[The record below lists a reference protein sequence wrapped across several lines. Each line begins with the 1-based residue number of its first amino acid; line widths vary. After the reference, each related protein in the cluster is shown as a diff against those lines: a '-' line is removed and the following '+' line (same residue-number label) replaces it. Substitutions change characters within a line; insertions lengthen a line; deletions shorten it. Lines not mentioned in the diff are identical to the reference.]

1 MSDGIPIHFF
11 FPSLNHNPIRTQVQ
25 KETLRILAVRHLR
38 HIAEKEWQYG

>member
-11 FPSLNHNPIRTQVQ
+11 FPSLNHDPIRTQVQ